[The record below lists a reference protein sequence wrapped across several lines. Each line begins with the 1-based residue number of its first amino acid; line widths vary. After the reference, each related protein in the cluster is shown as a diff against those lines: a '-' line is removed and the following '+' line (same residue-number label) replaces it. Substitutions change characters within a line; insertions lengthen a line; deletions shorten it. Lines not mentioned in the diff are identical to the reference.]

1 MEKQS
6 GLLWK
11 DLKATS
17 QHINWTTLS
26 KKGETILLFTWC
38 KSRAEHVEFL
48 HFVPPPP
55 RQFKSDHIDLSKW
68 TTTNTRKCS

>member
-26 KKGETILLFTWC
+26 KKGEAIYFSLGV
-38 KSRAEHVEFL
+38 RVE
-48 HFVPPPP
+48 
-55 RQFKSDHIDLSKW
+55 LSM
-68 TTTNTRKCS
+68 